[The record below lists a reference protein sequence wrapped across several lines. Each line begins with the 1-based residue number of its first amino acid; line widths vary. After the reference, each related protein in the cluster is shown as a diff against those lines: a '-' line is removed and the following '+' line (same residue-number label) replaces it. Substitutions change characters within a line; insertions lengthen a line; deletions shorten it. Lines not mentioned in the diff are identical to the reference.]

1 MAINCTKL
9 KKPEYCI
16 LFKGIVLSI
25 MGLIHT
31 EKLGSAARQVN
42 QSYFSLD
49 INNSVSRDRTAA
61 M

>member
-31 EKLGSAARQVN
+31 AVMLSRETEKAVLPPSISQ
-42 QSYFSLD
+42 
-49 INNSVSRDRTAA
+49 
-61 M
+61 